1 MGAMITEDRFGVL
14 TILLNIA
21 SVAAATSAE
30 QTFTVRGLKLND
42 FIAVSK
48 PSLHAGIAVGNAR
61 VSAKDTLAIQFI
73 NTTAGPIVPGSETWN
88 IFYFRPEHV
97 SSSINI

>member
-14 TILLNIA
+14 TMTLN
-21 SVAAATSAE
+21 VAAIAANTSAE
-30 QTFTVRGLKLND
+30 QTFTVRGLKSND

-48 PSLHAGIAVGNAR
+48 PSLHAGSVVGNAR

-73 NTTAGPIVPGSETWN
+73 NATGSPIVPGAEVWN

-97 SSSINI
+97 SSAINI